1 MKKTN
6 FCDKRSWSHNVGKLW
21 LAARREHLTASEV
34 KNLIT
39 DYKRIKAGKIKLHDA
54 LQFAKVYGSKMNC
67 EIDTSSFGSM
77 ARGHIMEPYAIDEY
91 NTINGTDFYPWDDK
105 LIARGCL
112 AFSPDAM
119 DIPQL
124 PGTKMV
130 VNLDDELVDKNG
142 DANPGPSEILEIKSY
157 EAGQAFQRLSMIGR
171 DEPLEERWQIA
182 TAMAVCY
189 TIKTGTIMFYLPQ
202 CGIEFSKQYDRADLI
217 DEIDTVME
225 IARMWNE
232 YVEYMDCLMVSKTKD
247 TTISEDQIY
256 SDYLKVNNAL
266 SI

>member
-6 FCDKRSWSHNVGKLW
+6 FCDKRSWSHNVGELW
-21 LAARREHLTASEV
+21 LAARREHLMASEV

-39 DYKRIKAGKIKLHDA
+39 DYKRIKAGKIKLPNA

-67 EIDTSSFGSM
+67 DIDTSSFGAM
-77 ARGHIMEPYAIDEY
+77 ARGHIMEPYAVEEY
-91 NTINGTDFYPWDDK
+91 NRINDTKFYQWDDK
-105 LIARGCL
+105 LITRGVVG
-112 AFSPDAM
+112 FSPDAM

-142 DANPGPSEILEIKSY
+142 NANPGPNEILEIKSY

-202 CGIEFSKQYDRADLI
+202 CGLEFSKQYDRADLI
-217 DEIDTVME
+217 DEIDVVMD
-225 IARMWNE
+225 IAKMWNQ
-232 YVEYMDCLMVSKTKD
+232 YTEYMDCVMMPMTGS

>member
-67 EIDTSSFGSM
+67 DIDTSSFGAM

-91 NTINGTDFYPWDDK
+91 NAINGTDFYPWDDK

-124 PGTKMV
+124 PGTKMI

-142 DANPGPSEILEIKSY
+142 DANPGPNEILEIKSY

-189 TIKTGTIMFYLPQ
+189 TIKTGTIMFYLRSAAWSSQ
-202 CGIEFSKQYDRADLI
+202 NNMTEQILSVRSILSWRSQGCGTNTSSIWTVLCCLRQKTQPSQKIRSTLI
-217 DEIDTVME
+217 
-225 IARMWNE
+225 
-232 YVEYMDCLMVSKTKD
+232 
-247 TTISEDQIY
+247 ISR
-256 SDYLKVNNAL
+256 
-266 SI
+266 

>member
-6 FCDKRSWSHNVGKLW
+6 FCDKRSWSHNVGELW
-21 LAARREHLTASEV
+21 LAARREHLMASEV

-39 DYKRIKAGKIKLHDA
+39 DYKRIKAGKIKLPNA

-67 EIDTSSFGSM
+67 DIDTSSFGAM
-77 ARGHIMEPYAIDEY
+77 ARGHIMEPYAVEEY
-91 NTINGTDFYPWDDK
+91 NRINGTKFYQWDDK
-105 LIARGCL
+105 LITRGIVG
-112 AFSPDAM
+112 FSPDAM

-142 DANPGPSEILEIKSY
+142 DTNPGPNEILEIKSY

-202 CGIEFSKQYDRADLI
+202 CGLEFSKQYDRADLI
-217 DEIDTVME
+217 DEIDIVMD
-225 IARMWNE
+225 IAKMWDQ
-232 YVEYMDCLMVSKTKD
+232 YTEYMDCVMMPTTKD
-247 TTISEDQIY
+247 TIISEDQIY

>member
-39 DYKRIKAGKIKLHDA
+39 DYKRIKAHKIKLSEA
-54 LQFAKVYGSKMNC
+54 MQFAKVYGSKMNC
-67 EIDTSSFGSM
+67 EIDTSSFGPM
-77 ARGHIMEPYAIDEY
+77 ARGHIMEPYAVKEY
-91 NTINGTDFYPWDDK
+91 NAINGTNFYQWDDK
-105 LIARGCL
+105 LIARGRI

-130 VNLDDELVDKNG
+130 VNLDNELVDKDGN
-142 DANPGPSEILEIKSY
+142 ASPGPKAILEIKSY
-157 EAGQAFQRLSMIGR
+157 EAGTAFQRLSMIGR
-171 DEPLEERWQIA
+171 DESIEERWQIA
-182 TAMAVCY
+182 MAMAVCP
-189 TIKTGTIMFYLPQ
+189 TIETGTIMFYLPQ
-202 CGIEFSKQYDRADLI
+202 CGMEFSKRYEVSDLVG
-217 DEIDTVME
+217 EIDTVTE
-225 IARMWNE
+225 IATMWNM
-232 YVEYMDCLMVSKTKD
+232 YVDYMDRLMMSEAKD

-256 SDYLKVNNAL
+256 SEYLKVNDAL

>member
-6 FCDKRSWSHNVGKLW
+6 FCEKRSWSHNVGELW
-21 LAARREHLTASEV
+21 LAARREHLMASEV

-39 DYKRIKAGKIKLHDA
+39 DYKRIKAGKIKLPNA

-67 EIDTSSFGSM
+67 DIDTSSFGAM
-77 ARGHIMEPYAIDEY
+77 ARGHIMEPYAVEEY
-91 NTINGTDFYPWDDK
+91 NRINGTKFYQWDDK
-105 LIARGCL
+105 LITRGVVG
-112 AFSPDAM
+112 FSPDAM

-202 CGIEFSKQYDRADLI
+202 CGLEFSKQYDRADLI
-217 DEIDTVME
+217 DEIDVVMD
-225 IARMWNE
+225 IAKMWNQ
-232 YVEYMDCLMVSKTKD
+232 YTEYMDCVMMPQTED

>member
-6 FCDKRSWSHNVGKLW
+6 FCDKRSWSHNVGELW
-21 LAARREHLTASEV
+21 LAARREHLMASEV

-39 DYKRIKAGKIKLHDA
+39 DYKRIKAGKIKLPNA

-67 EIDTSSFGSM
+67 DIDTSSFGVM
-77 ARGHIMEPYAIDEY
+77 ARGHIMEPYAVEEY
-91 NTINGTDFYPWDDK
+91 NRINGTKFYQWDDK
-105 LIARGCL
+105 LITRGIVG
-112 AFSPDAM
+112 FSPDAM

-142 DANPGPSEILEIKSY
+142 DANPGPNEILEIKSY

-202 CGIEFSKQYDRADLI
+202 CGLEFSKQYDRADLI
-217 DEIDTVME
+217 DEIDIVMD
-225 IARMWNE
+225 IAKMWDQ
-232 YVEYMDCLMVSKTKD
+232 YTEYMDCVMMPTTKD
-247 TTISEDQIY
+247 TIISEDQIY